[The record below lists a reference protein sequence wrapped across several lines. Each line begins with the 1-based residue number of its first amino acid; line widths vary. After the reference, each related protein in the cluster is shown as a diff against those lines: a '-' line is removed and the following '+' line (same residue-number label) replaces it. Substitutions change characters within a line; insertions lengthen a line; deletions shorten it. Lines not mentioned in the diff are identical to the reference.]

1 MNMTLIFVL
10 SSSLFGQAPAS
21 GSTASQIEV
30 PAERKAALEAVLNDA
45 KSYEIV
51 LEGNGSSRLELLPRS
66 ILNWSSAERN
76 DENGGVFVWMK
87 DGRPEA
93 IGAIWSLYRK
103 ATDQVVWRHGL
114 QSLSEQPLTAR
125 FESQT
130 IWAPRKPGVEFKP
143 AGNAEDPSDDPQR
156 RLVQMRNLA
165 REFTVEIDEQSGVT
179 SQLRLLTQPILRY
192 QPTAGV
198 AKDGAIFALNAG
210 TDPDALLVLE
220 ARESG
225 GRLRWE
231 YAFGRL
237 HFVALRAFLDGKE
250 VWSVS
255 RDQENR
261 KHVFGSEPGRDKIY
275 YSVVRPR

>member
-1 MNMTLIFVL
+1 
-10 SSSLFGQAPAS
+10 
-21 GSTASQIEV
+21 
-30 PAERKAALEAVLNDA
+30 
-45 KSYEIV
+45 
-51 LEGNGSSRLELLPRS
+51 
-66 ILNWSSAERN
+66 LNWSSAERN

-114 QSLSEQPLTAR
+114 QSLSQHPLTAR
-125 FESQT
+125 FDSKT
-130 IWAPRKPGVEFKP
+130 IWAPRKPGIEFKP
-143 AGNAEDPSDDPQR
+143 AGNAEVPADSPQR

-179 SQLRLLTQPILRY
+179 SQLRLLTQPIFRY
-192 QPTAGV
+192 QPTAGP
-198 AKDGAIFALNAG
+198 AKDGAIFALSAG

-220 ARESG
+220 ARQSG
-225 GRLRWE
+225 EELRWE

-237 HFVALRAFLDGKE
+237 HFVALRAFRDGKE
-250 VWSVS
+250 VWNVD
-255 RDQENR
+255 RDLENR